1 MRDKRWVLLFLDRFF
16 FFFGWCIINKYE
28 WSFEFG
34 VMSRFFYFDGFEFV
48 FWESNRGEGEM
59 RRENGGEWVPRVGLT
74 KRSDHFTGMGPTK
87 KWKN

>member
-1 MRDKRWVLLFLDRFF
+1 MRDKRWVLLFLDRFFFF

-74 KRSDHFTGMGPTK
+74 ERSDHFTGMGPTK
-87 KWKN
+87 K

>member
-1 MRDKRWVLLFLDRFF
+1 MPVHVEEMGEVALVTDGGDRR
-16 FFFGWCIINKYE
+16 G
-28 WSFEFG
+28 S
-34 VMSRFFYFDGFEFV
+34 FFYFDGFEFV

-87 KWKN
+87 K

>member
-1 MRDKRWVLLFLDRFF
+1 M
-16 FFFGWCIINKYE
+16 
-28 WSFEFG
+28 
-34 VMSRFFYFDGFEFV
+34 MSRFFYFDGFEFV

-87 KWKN
+87 K